1 MEEMIHETLF
11 CLNCLAICPQ
21 FALHQTSKF
30 HNSATL
36 HTHVWPRILLSGN
49 IKSRFTTARLFPR
62 YLLFD
67 LVECQSTCIVL
78 SKNTGLTVH
87 VLIGLVTIDSISGCS
102 IWCSECTMTNVYKT
116 AMDVTSYGPSNSL
129 SIHWWF
135 KVSLGLGD
143 QMGAISASFDC
154 APHGWL
160 QTTVVWQVRSAWVT
174 HLGTSLIFAWW

>member
-36 HTHVWPRILLSGN
+36 HIHVWPRILLSSN
-49 IKSRFTTARLFPR
+49 IKSRFTTARPFPR

-67 LVECQSTCIVL
+67 LVECQSTCIVV

-87 VLIGLVTIDSISGCS
+87 VLIGLQQGLLLLIPYLDAASGAVNAPWLIYTKLLWMSHHMAHLIYCTFIDDL
-102 IWCSECTMTNVYKT
+102 K
-116 AMDVTSYGPSNSL
+116 
-129 SIHWWF
+129 
-135 KVSLGLGD
+135 
-143 QMGAISASFDC
+143 SALDWATRWELYRRHLTVPHMVDC
-154 APHGWL
+154 RL
-160 QTTVVWQVRSAWVT
+160 Q
-174 HLGTSLIFAWW
+174 